1 MMFNQKG
8 FGALLV
14 PFMLMGCL
22 GPVATFS
29 SGNSKY
35 VTYQVFSSSST
46 PEAAKMAQ
54 EYCADF
60 GKESVPQVN
69 SSEEIKFYILRT
81 FECK

>member
-1 MMFNQKG
+1 MMFNLKG

-14 PFMLMGCL
+14 PFMLMGCFAS
-22 GPVATFS
+22 PVKFS

-35 VTYQVFSSSST
+35 VTYSVFGSANI
-46 PEAAKMAQ
+46 PVAAKMAQ

-60 GKESVPQVN
+60 EKESVPQAD
-69 SSEEIKFYILRT
+69 SSKDGFRT